1 MELIVT
7 GSSSDQK
14 FGVELPDFVWIR
26 RLRISFDFE
35 RSRFRGSLSGQEEF
49 FPESFGFKWSSYQG
63 RMGDVLVSEGDEGR
77 GSLRK
82 AWGS

>member
-26 RLRISFDFE
+26 QLRISFDFE
-35 RSRFRGSLSGQEEF
+35 RSRFRGSLGGQRDF
-49 FPESFGFKWSSYQG
+49 FSESFGFKWSSYQG